1 MGMLWSLG
9 KQYLSQ
15 KEKVPV
21 LMLFLPNL
29 GSPNN
34 YPTASL
40 EIYLGSVEQGLQRA
54 MG

>member
-1 MGMLWSLG
+1 MGMEMGMLWSVG

-29 GSPNN
+29 GSPN

-40 EIYLGSVEQGLQRA
+40 EI
-54 MG
+54 